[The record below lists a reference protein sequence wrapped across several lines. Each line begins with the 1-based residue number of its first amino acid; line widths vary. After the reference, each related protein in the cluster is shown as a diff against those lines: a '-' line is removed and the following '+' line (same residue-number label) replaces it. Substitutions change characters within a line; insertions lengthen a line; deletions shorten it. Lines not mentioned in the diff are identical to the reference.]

1 MSVPENAIPSGDSR
15 PGLAGNR
22 LFRAAYWIV
31 SILTAVLAL
40 PLLLWPTRKPLMA
53 WTRLYARLMVAL
65 MRVTNGVRLEVRNK
79 ALVPDGACIIA
90 AKHQSWGD
98 GYCMFSQFEDLAF
111 VTGDHLEKLP
121 LVGWILQ
128 KMEAIVVA
136 SCGGPEVRARLMGDE
151 MEQARLQ
158 GRRILIYPEGRLV
171 PVGHYMPYRKGVFHM
186 YEAYGCPVVPVA
198 TNLGMF
204 WPLDDWALRP
214 GNAVVEFLTPIPPGL
229 DKDTFMSVLHERIET
244 ASLRLLPPGF
254 PIPENREIPHTANGA
269 K

>member
-1 MSVPENAIPSGDSR
+1 MPENAIPSGDSR
-15 PGLAGNR
+15 PGRAGNW

-65 MRVTNGVRLEVRNK
+65 MRATNGVRLEVRNK

-121 LVGWILQ
+121 LVGSILR
-128 KMEAIVVA
+128 KMQAIVVA
-136 SCGGPEVRARLMGDE
+136 SCGGTESRAALMDE
-151 MEQARLQ
+151 GMLSARQQ

-198 TNLGMF
+198 TNLGLF
-204 WPLDDWALRP
+204 WPLDKWTLRP
-214 GNAVVEFLTPIPPGL
+214 GVAVNEFLEPIPPGL
-229 DKDTFMSVLHERIET
+229 QKAEFMALLHERVET
-244 ASLRLLPPGF
+244 ASLALLPIGF
-254 PIPENREIPHTANGA
+254 PIPENREISPDLAP
-269 K
+269 KS